1 MDAAERLAPDA
12 TEPLPWVAIC
22 IRYPDQYVCLVD
34 VENGPDGAIRSGR
47 VVGHDRS
54 MRHLLEQIDVPQPE
68 SVIVQ
73 TSGRALRFPRIEMT
87 DEIRNIVR
95 PQR

>member
-1 MDAAERLAPDA
+1 MQ
-12 TEPLPWVAIC
+12 
-22 IRYPDQYVCLVD
+22 YPDQYVCLVD
-34 VENGPDGAIRSGR
+34 VENGPDGAIRSRR

-54 MRHLLEQIDVPQPE
+54 MRQLLEQIDVPRPA
-68 SVIVQ
+68 SVLVQ
-73 TSGRALRFPRIEMT
+73 TSGRALRFPRVEMT